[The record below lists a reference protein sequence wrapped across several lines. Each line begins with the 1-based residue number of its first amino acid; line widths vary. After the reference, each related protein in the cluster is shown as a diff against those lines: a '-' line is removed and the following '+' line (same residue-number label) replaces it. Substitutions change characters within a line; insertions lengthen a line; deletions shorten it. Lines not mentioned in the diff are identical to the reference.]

1 MMILHLLSFAGLSIG
16 CLLLLNLSPQ
26 RFIPE
31 LARLFAHLPARKQHL
46 SKQIRAVQHP
56 KKFRGWRATV
66 QEARAILK
74 QTGQSDKLGMLFV
87 GSLMLALTGALLAI
101 LLHNGWLLPV
111 LAGGFALLPFW
122 GVLFTF
128 TFYKKRLHG
137 ELETALS
144 IITTSYLRSENI
156 LAAVEE
162 NVPYLNPPVADVFQA
177 FLSESKL
184 IHANLRLALQ
194 SLKGRINDGVF
205 QEWCDALTACQED
218 RTLKSTLMPIVTKL
232 SDMRVVSAELDYL
245 LYEPLKEFLTMALLM
260 IGNIPLL
267 YFLNRDWFHTL
278 TASTHGH
285 IVLALCALALFVS
298 FAAVIRLTRPLE
310 YKR

>member
-1 MMILHLLSFAGLSIG
+1 MTFLLLGFTGLSIG
-16 CLLLLNLSPQ
+16 SLLVLGLSP
-26 RFIPE
+26 RHFILE
-31 LARLFAHLPARKQHL
+31 LAKLLSRLPSRKQVL
-46 SKQIRAVQHP
+46 GKQILTVQRP
-56 KKFRGWRATV
+56 KKLKGWRATI
-66 QEARAILK
+66 QEAKAILE
-74 QTGQSDKLGMLFV
+74 QTGQSDKLGMLFA
-87 GSLMLALTGALLAI
+87 GSLLLALLGIMLSI
-101 LLHNGWLLPV
+101 LLQNQWLLPV

-156 LAAVEE
+156 LAAIEE
-162 NVPYLNPPVADVFQA
+162 NVSYLNPPVVDVFQA
-177 FLSESKL
+177 FLSETKL

-194 SLKGRINDGVF
+194 SLKGRINDSVF
-205 QEWCDALTACQED
+205 QEWCDALIACQED
-218 RTLKSTLMPIVTKL
+218 RTLKATLMPIVAKL

-260 IGNIPLL
+260 LGNIPLL
-267 YFLNRDWFHTL
+267 YFLNRDWFYTL
-278 TASTHGH
+278 TTSTPGH
-285 IVLALCALALFVS
+285 MVLAICALTLFIA
-298 FAAVIRLTRPLE
+298 FGAVIRLTRPLE